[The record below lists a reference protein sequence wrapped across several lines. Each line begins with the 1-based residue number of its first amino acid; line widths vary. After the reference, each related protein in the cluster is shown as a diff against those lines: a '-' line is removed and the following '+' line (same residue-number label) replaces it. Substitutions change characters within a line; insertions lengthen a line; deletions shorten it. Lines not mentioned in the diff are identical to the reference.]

1 MSFAAGFLNA
11 WKDNE
16 ATAERERLQQET
28 KDARD
33 SALATTAKNRQE
45 DQEYRASRDA
55 TQDKNQLDTLLSTRM
70 GTLITARDA
79 FQVSK
84 KMPVG
89 HKQNLLFLKDVLGD
103 AADAGDILNKLNQS
117 PKAAAELRATWT
129 AGAKKGYEPRGEQLI
144 EAIGVLAAN
153 EDEVSAYTD
162 WSEGQDPVAN
172 LDSIDLT
179 DTAAFYKSIQAY
191 SGSMVRPEA
200 TITYTNRR
208 AFGQGNFATQEEKN
222 AEIKIFDNE
231 ILRMANAEKIRL
243 NQEPDGVQ
251 DNNALI
257 TSLTNDIAA
266 YKDDPT
272 ALRNQFGK
280 DAFDKLDEEEAF
292 MFADTIWQ
300 FNDYQGQDDP
310 MPIQDR
316 PPKPTTEEEKS
327 TLQLVNEEDDLANI
341 PPNSWWITPD
351 GQVMWKGNT

>member
-1 MSFAAGFLNA
+1 
-11 WKDNE
+11 
-16 ATAERERLQQET
+16 
-28 KDARD
+28 
-33 SALATTAKNRQE
+33 
-45 DQEYRASRDA
+45 
-55 TQDKNQLDTLLSTRM
+55 
-70 GTLITARDA
+70 
-79 FQVSK
+79 
-84 KMPVG
+84 
-89 HKQNLLFLKDVLGD
+89 
-103 AADAGDILNKLNQS
+103 
-117 PKAAAELRATWT
+117 
-129 AGAKKGYEPRGEQLI
+129 
-144 EAIGVLAAN
+144 
-153 EDEVSAYTD
+153 
-162 WSEGQDPVAN
+162 
-172 LDSIDLT
+172 SIDLT

-300 FNDYQGQDDP
+300 FNDYQGQDP
-310 MPIQDR
+310 EPSQE
-316 PPKPTTEEEKS
+316 PVPVAAPTQAAIDH
-327 TLQLVNEEDDLANI
+327 LLANLNLKSSFI
-341 PPNSWWITPD
+341 FQF
-351 GQVMWKGNT
+351 GQEAYDNVMNQ